1 MKRTYLALGLSVVFF
16 ATKATSA
23 QDIFLAPLQF
33 YGKATATPH
42 ADATLSDHK
51 IASWLGLEYSRHAEL
66 ATAVK
71 EKAMGPHIKRLA
83 ESIVKDSEI
92 ARDKLSKWSDG
103 FVAVESAAPSN
114 VAPLMVSLLSTEAEK
129 LDSVL
134 VSLNDKLPNVPDQQD
149 DETYLQILR
158 SLSKRQVDLSK
169 VLAPSVSPGFRN
181 EIENMREA
189 SWKRSQASAHL
200 IALLKSETPSIARR

>member
-1 MKRTYLALGLSVVFF
+1 MKKTLLALGLTVVFF
-16 ATKATSA
+16 ATKATLA

-51 IASWLGLEYSRHAEL
+51 IASWLGSEYSRHAEL

-92 ARDKLSKWSDG
+92 ARDKLSKWSEG
-103 FVAVESAAPSN
+103 FVAVTNAGPSG
-114 VAPLMVSLLSTEAEK
+114 VAPFMVNLVSPEAEQ
-129 LDSVL
+129 LDRFL
-134 VSLNDKLPNVPDQQD
+134 VSLDDKLPKVPDQQD
-149 DETYLQILR
+149 DEAYLQILR
-158 SLSKRQVDLSK
+158 CLSKRQVELSK

-189 SWKRSQASAHL
+189 SWKRSQASTHL
-200 IALLKSETPSIARR
+200 IALLKGESPSIARR